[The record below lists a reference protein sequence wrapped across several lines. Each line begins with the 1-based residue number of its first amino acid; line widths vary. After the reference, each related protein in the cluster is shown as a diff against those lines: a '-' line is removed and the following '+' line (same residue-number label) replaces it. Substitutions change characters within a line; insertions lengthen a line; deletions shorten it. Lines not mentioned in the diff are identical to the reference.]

1 MLSALNVSDIDGLLS
16 FIPPECRDQNLNLPD
31 AMSEMQ
37 ALRHLQQLAD
47 NNPCSKVDS
56 VFLGAGAYRHYIPA
70 GVDHIVSRTEF
81 STAYT
86 PYQPEISQG
95 TLRVIYEFQT
105 MICRLFDLEVSNAS
119 LYDGASAAAEAALMA
134 IGSTKKNTILVSQAV
149 HPGYLDVI
157 KTYAWGLDYK
167 VVTIPLKG
175 NATDM
180 DALACE
186 LAKGNAGALVIQ
198 SPNFFGVI
206 EECERAAQIAK
217 ASKACTVGVVN
228 PLSLAILKSPGAW
241 GADIAAAEG
250 QPLGLKLSFGGPY
263 LGLMGATKKFM
274 RKMPGRIAGL
284 TQDLKGKRAFC
295 LTLQAREQ
303 HIRREKATSNICS
316 NQALCALAATVY
328 MALLGPLGLK
338 EAAVSSAEKAR
349 LLAKKISEIK
359 GYQVFDDKP
368 FFNEFVVKC
377 PVSVKT
383 INSLLLENRILGG
396 LDLGNFYENRTNQML
411 LCTTEMN
418 SDEDIAGL
426 VSLLEKAAK

>member
-1 MLSALNVSDIDGLLS
+1 
-16 FIPPECRDQNLNLPD
+16 
-31 AMSEMQ
+31 
-37 ALRHLQQLAD
+37 
-47 NNPCSKVDS
+47 
-56 VFLGAGAYRHYIPA
+56 
-70 GVDHIVSRTEF
+70 
-81 STAYT
+81 
-86 PYQPEISQG
+86 
-95 TLRVIYEFQT
+95 
-105 MICRLFDLEVSNAS
+105 
-119 LYDGASAAAEAALMA
+119 
-134 IGSTKKNTILVSQAV
+134 
-149 HPGYLDVI
+149 
-157 KTYAWGLDYK
+157 
-167 VVTIPLKG
+167 
-175 NATDM
+175 
-180 DALACE
+180 
-186 LAKGNAGALVIQ
+186 
-198 SPNFFGVI
+198 
-206 EECERAAQIAK
+206 
-217 ASKACTVGVVN
+217 
-228 PLSLAILKSPGAW
+228 
-241 GADIAAAEG
+241 
-250 QPLGLKLSFGGPY
+250 
-263 LGLMGATKKFM
+263 MGATKKFM